1 MIAHEFPRDKSIY
14 DNYVC
19 PKCFYTMDK
28 CECKIFPHYSIT
40 WIDKGIQEIIRIL
53 NSKGY
58 MTQYSCESHTPQ
70 DNLYIAF
77 YYGYGFGKTL
87 PAPEGFKIK
96 SSGRTIEHLYG
107 KDSRARKKMTAEE
120 FEAEKKECLDN
131 LLEWAKALPEQADR
145 NKKFSW

>member
-53 NSKGY
+53 NSK
-58 MTQYSCESHTPQ
+58 
-70 DNLYIAF
+70 
-77 YYGYGFGKTL
+77 
-87 PAPEGFKIK
+87 
-96 SSGRTIEHLYG
+96 
-107 KDSRARKKMTAEE
+107 
-120 FEAEKKECLDN
+120 
-131 LLEWAKALPEQADR
+131 
-145 NKKFSW
+145 